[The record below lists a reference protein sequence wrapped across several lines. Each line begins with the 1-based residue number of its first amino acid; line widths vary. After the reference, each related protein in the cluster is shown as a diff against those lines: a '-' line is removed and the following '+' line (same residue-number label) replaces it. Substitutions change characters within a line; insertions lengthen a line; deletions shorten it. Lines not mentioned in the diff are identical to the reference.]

1 MSYIYSNEMKYADSA
16 NLDAFGRLRVSQTTT
31 LLDLKHLYDKLPL
44 FVDEERGGGGT
55 SSWAEACV
63 TMSTSATNDFVV
75 RQSIKAAPYQSGKS
89 QIVEASFTNF
99 ATQSNVTKRVGY
111 YTSGTSSS
119 YGSGFDG
126 FFLESNG
133 TNNSISFQIWK
144 GGTNIV
150 TATSSSWL
158 TAEYDAALI
167 DWTKTQLMLVDF
179 QWLGVGRM
187 RFYMV
192 VEGTPRL
199 FYEHTGIN
207 NLGTVY
213 MNNPNKPI
221 RYEIR
226 QSGAGA
232 GSFGMI
238 CAGVSMEGSIN
249 SLYRTLAINDFAERT
264 LGVGGTNYAVLGIRL
279 VGSPTQLGVSGM
291 LDAVDVLQTSNDNYL
306 VTIQKEPILSGTP
319 SWTKVDNTPLEYS
332 FGAGSLTVAQE
343 GFVISSFMGKSGALS
358 QEKMQMGDSAFSLG
372 YHIDH
377 TSEEWWV
384 CIRATSNTAKM
395 RTGVNIKY
403 FK

>member
-1 MSYIYSNEMKYADSA
+1 MSYIYSNEMKYADSG

-31 LLDLKHLYDKLPL
+31 LLDVKHLYDKLPL

-55 SSWAEACV
+55 SSWADACV

-89 QIVEASFTNF
+89 QIVETSFTNF

-167 DWTKTQLMLVDF
+167 DWTKTQLILVDF
-179 QWLGVGRM
+179 QWLGVGRL

-192 VEGTPRL
+192 IDGTPRL
-199 FYEHTGIN
+199 FYDHSGMN
-207 NLGTVY
+207 NLSTVY
-213 MNNPNKPI
+213 MNVPNKPI

-226 QSGAGA
+226 QSGAGS

-238 CAGVSMEGSIN
+238 CSGVSMEGSIN
-249 SLYRTLAINDFAERT
+249 SLYSTVAINDFVERT
-264 LGVGGTNYAVLGIRL
+264 LATGGVTYAMLGIRL
-279 VGSPTQLGVSGM
+279 IGSPTQIGVSG
-291 LDAVDVLQTSNDNYL
+291 LIEAIDVLQTSNDNYI
-306 VTIQKEPILSGTP
+306 VTLQRMPTISGTP
-319 SWTKVDNTPLEYS
+319 TWTNLTNTPIEYS
-332 FGAGSLTVAQE
+332 FGAGALTVSQE
-343 GFVISSFMGKSGALS
+343 GFTIGSFMGKAGALS
-358 QEKMQMGDSAFSLG
+358 QERLNMGDNAFSLG

-377 TSEEWWV
+377 TPEEWWICV
-384 CIRATSNTAKM
+384 RATSNTAKM